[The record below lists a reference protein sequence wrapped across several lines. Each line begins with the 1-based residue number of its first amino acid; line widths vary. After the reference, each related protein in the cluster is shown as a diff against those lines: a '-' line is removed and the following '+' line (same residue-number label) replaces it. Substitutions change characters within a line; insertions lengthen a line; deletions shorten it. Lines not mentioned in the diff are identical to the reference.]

1 MASFL
6 PVIQIRLLECVPVAV
21 WSTTSK
27 ASFVY
32 KLRTGRA
39 DSPLHLVLPI
49 SSVSPL
55 CRGRA
60 SSCFQSQQTQGPFL
74 LPSFTFSSLPKY
86 LAIRP
91 PLGHFSSKAAPQ
103 RAFHSQTSQLHQ
115 HHPTTSSNRSIMFCR
130 RWSGLPSDPEFPA
143 NITELGFVSS
153 ITNAW
158 TCQGQQL
165 ISCSQL
171 LHQQGR

>member
-1 MASFL
+1 MCACGCLVHNLQSLVCVQVADWQSRQSAPSGCSPSL
-6 PVIQIRLLECVPVAV
+6 PSLLSAAV
-21 WSTTSK
+21 LLLVVSK
-27 ASFVY
+27 ANKPKDPS
-32 KLRTGRA
+32 
-39 DSPLHLVLPI
+39 SSLH
-49 SSVSPL
+49 
-55 CRGRA
+55 
-60 SSCFQSQQTQGPFL
+60 FL
-74 LPSFTFSSLPKY
+74 FLPKY
-86 LAIRP
+86 LAIRS
-91 PLGHFSSKAAPQ
+91 PLAHFSSKAAPQ

-115 HHPTTSSNRSIMFCR
+115 YHPTTPSNRSIMFCR

-153 ITNAW
+153 IANAW

>member
-6 PVIQIRLLECVPVAV
+6 PIIQIRLLECVPVAV

-32 KLRTGRA
+32 KLRTGKA

-55 CRGRA
+55 CRGLA

-74 LPSFTFSSLPKY
+74 LPSLSLPSQSISLSGLLSPTSLQK
-86 LAIRP
+86 LPPSARSIRKPHNFTSTTRQHHQTAPSCSAVAGPVCPAIRSSP
-91 PLGHFSSKAAPQ
+91 PISLNSGSYLP
-103 RAFHSQTSQLHQ
+103 SQTPGLARG
-115 HHPTTSSNRSIMFCR
+115 SS
-130 RWSGLPSDPEFPA
+130 
-143 NITELGFVSS
+143 
-153 ITNAW
+153 
-158 TCQGQQL
+158 
-165 ISCSQL
+165 
-171 LHQQGR
+171 

>member
-6 PVIQIRLLECVPVAV
+6 PIIQIRLLECVPVAV

-32 KLRTGRA
+32 KLRTGKA

-55 CRGRA
+55 CRGLA
-60 SSCFQSQQTQGPFL
+60 SSCFQRQQTQGPFL
-74 LPSFTFSSLPKY
+74 LPSPSLPSQSISLSGLLSPTSLQK
-86 LAIRP
+86 LP
-91 PLGHFSSKAAPQ
+91 PQ

-115 HHPTTSSNRSIMFCR
+115 YHPTTSSNRSIMFCR